1 MDVKGYHRFFI
12 ICKHCPLHTQTVW
25 TVEHAVTFPY
35 LARPTA
41 FNPYRTSVW
50 CSSGW
55 LVDGD
60 RCMELS
66 QYFNFQQL
74 PHYTHVAY
82 SSRSFPWGLYLCVL
96 WCWSGGVY
104 PTRHKYFIV
113 AIIYIRTHIIN
124 IPFPQVLVFPVIQDL
139 PHHPAQAVD
148 GGMNEGE

>member
-1 MDVKGYHRFFI
+1 MPSTCDGWGTRVGVCVCVCVNGCKRISAFFI

-25 TVEHAVTFPY
+25 IVEHAVTFPY

-55 LVDGD
+55 LVGWVDGD

-66 QYFNFQQL
+66 QYFNFQQWWQQQL

-96 WCWSGGVY
+96 WCWSEGY
-104 PTRHKYFIV
+104 PQPAINTLSWQLFIY
-113 AIIYIRTHIIN
+113 AHT
-124 IPFPQVLVFPVIQDL
+124 
-139 PHHPAQAVD
+139 
-148 GGMNEGE
+148 